1 MTIDDLPKLSSASAA
16 KNAKSNML
24 VNVLIVS
31 IVCCGFPLFCLI
43 NILLF
48 LKVIQRY
55 YIYFKKASLFVFFL
69 TFYCIDEFFRVV

>member
-31 IVCCGFPLFCLI
+31 MFVVGFPVL
-43 NILLF
+43 
-48 LKVIQRY
+48 V
-55 YIYFKKASLFVFFL
+55 
-69 TFYCIDEFFRVV
+69 

>member
-31 IVCCGFPLFCLI
+31 ILLWVSPFLFNKYTLI
-43 NILLF
+43 SKSYTKVLHLF
-48 LKVIQRY
+48 
-55 YIYFKKASLFVFFL
+55 
-69 TFYCIDEFFRVV
+69 